1 MRWWSRL
8 LGRHRLDADLDEEIR
23 FHLEQET
30 RLRVDRGDSPE
41 QARRRARR
49 DFGNVTL
56 VAESMRETWRW
67 LLLDDLVRDTRHA
80 CRLLTRAPIFSAVAA
95 MSLAIGIGANT
106 AIFTV
111 VHAVMLR
118 PLPYPEPSRLVAID
132 QRHVDGG
139 LEFAT
144 WPDYSDWRRA
154 SSLAA
159 IGGAWSA
166 VYNLTG
172 IDEPERLG
180 GAAVTASLF
189 NALGVEPALGRSFV
203 EGPNEDVRVV
213 VLSHRLWQ
221 RRFGGALDVVGRR
234 VELNGQPY
242 TVAGVMPIGF
252 AWPETA
258 ELWVPF
264 VPQESMNRGYHLLR
278 VVGRLAPGASVASAN
293 SELATIAANAA
304 QAYPAT
310 NKDWGVQAASLL
322 ESTVGTTARPLL
334 ILTGAVACVL
344 LIACA
349 NVTGLLASRAVVRRH
364 EMALRSAL
372 GASRRR
378 LVRQLVTESV
388 LLSLVGGAI
397 GLALAQAAIGPLVA
411 LTTLP
416 RAGEVSLDSNV
427 LILTLLAAIGS
438 GLAVGIVSAITGSRI
453 DLRDGLAGRGSA
465 PTGWLRPVL
474 LIVQVAAAV
483 VLLSG
488 AGLLMAS
495 FYRLHQVEP
504 GFKPDGLLTARFFLP
519 RAAYPVDRCVRLY
532 EQMIDRVKALPGVET
547 AAAVSAF
554 PFSSAIANVVFEIA
568 GRPPAAPGQ
577 SVTAN
582 FAAATP
588 GYFRTAGIA
597 LIAGRDFES
606 ADTAGA
612 PFVAM
617 INRAAADR
625 FFPGQDPIGQAV
637 RILGP
642 RPRTI
647 VGVVQDI
654 RQRSLDRPPQAEIYV
669 PHAQF
674 PSGGM
679 FLVVRVHTGESE
691 RLAAAVRA
699 EVRALDRNLA
709 MAAPRTARQILD
721 DTLSSRRFSLV
732 LLSIFGATAL
742 ILSMVGVYGVVS
754 LTVSQRTREIGIR
767 KALGAA
773 RRDVIG
779 LLVWHGM
786 WPVAVGL
793 IAGLGAAFA
802 ATRLLASML
811 FEIRPSDPVTLTGVV
826 VLLAAAAFAAV
837 LIPARRAARIDPLIA
852 LL

>member
-8 LGRHRLDADLDEEIR
+8 LGRGSNDADLDEEIR
-23 FHLEQET
+23 FHLEQEAS
-30 RLRVDRGDSPE
+30 LRVDRGDSVE

-56 VAESMRETWRW
+56 MRETMRDTWRW
-67 LLLDDLVRDTRHA
+67 LLLDDLARDARHA
-80 CRLLTRAPIFSAVAA
+80 CRLLLRAPAFSAVAA
-95 MSLAIGIGANT
+95 LSLAIGIGANT

-111 VHAVMLR
+111 VHAVLLR
-118 PLPYPEPSRLVAID
+118 PLPYPEPGRLIAID
-132 QRHVDGG
+132 QRYKDGS

-144 WPDYSDWRRA
+144 WPDYGDWRRA
-154 SSLAA
+154 GSLAA
-159 IGGAWSA
+159 AGGAWSA

-172 IDEPERLG
+172 IDEPERLA

-189 NALGVEPALGRSFV
+189 SALGVEPAIGRAFV
-203 EGPNEDVRVV
+203 EGPGQDVRVV

-221 RRFGGALDVVGRR
+221 RRFGGAPDVVGRR

-242 TVAGVMPIGF
+242 SVAGVMPAGF

-278 VVGRLAPGASVASAN
+278 VVGRLARGATVATAN
-293 SELATIAANAA
+293 AELTTIAADAA
-304 QAYPAT
+304 RAYPAT
-310 NKDWGVQAASLL
+310 NKDWGVQASSLL
-322 ESTVGTTARPLL
+322 ESTVGSTARSLL
-334 ILTGAVACVL
+334 ILSGAVACVL

-349 NVTGLLASRAVVRRH
+349 NVTSLLASRAVVRRH

-372 GASRRR
+372 GATRRR

-397 GLALAQAAIGPLVA
+397 GLGLALAAIDPLLA

-416 RAGEVSLDSNV
+416 RASEVSLDANV
-427 LILTLLAAIGS
+427 LFVTLIASIGT
-438 GLAVGIVSAITGSRI
+438 GLVVGVVSAIAGSRT
-453 DLRDGLAGRGSA
+453 DLRNGLAGRGST

-483 VLLSG
+483 VLLAG
-488 AGLLMAS
+488 AGLLLAS

-504 GFKPDGLLTARFFLP
+504 GFKPEGLLTARFFLP
-519 RAAYPVDRCVRLY
+519 RASYPAERCARLY

-554 PFSSAIANVVFEIA
+554 PFSSAIANVAFEIA
-568 GRPPAAPGQ
+568 GRPPVAPGQ
-577 SVTAN
+577 GLTAN

-588 GYFRTAGIA
+588 GYFRTAGIG
-597 LIAGRDFES
+597 LIAGRDFEP
-606 ADTAGA
+606 ADTAGT
-612 PFVAM
+612 PFVAV

-637 RILGP
+637 KIIGP
-642 RPRTI
+642 KPRTI
-647 VGVVQDI
+647 VGIVQDI
-654 RQRSLDRPPQAEIYV
+654 RQRSLDRPPQAEVYV

-679 FLVVRVHTGESE
+679 FLVVRAQTGEPE
-691 RLAAAVRA
+691 GLAAAVRA

-709 MAAPRTARQILD
+709 MAATRTARQILD

-742 ILSMVGVYGVVS
+742 VLSIVGVYGVVS

-773 RRDVIG
+773 RRDVFG

-786 WPVAVGL
+786 WPVA
-793 IAGLGAAFA
+793 AGLVVGVSAAFA
-802 ATRLLASML
+802 ATRLLANML
-811 FEIRPSDPVTLTGVV
+811 FEVRPSDPVTLGGVV
-826 VLLAAAAFAAV
+826 VLLLAAAFLAV

-852 LL
+852 LQ